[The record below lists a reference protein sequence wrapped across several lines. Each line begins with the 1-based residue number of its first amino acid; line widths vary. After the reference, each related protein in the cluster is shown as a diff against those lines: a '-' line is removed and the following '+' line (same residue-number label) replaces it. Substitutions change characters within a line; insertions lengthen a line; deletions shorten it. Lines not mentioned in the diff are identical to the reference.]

1 MAKKQSKSKS
11 SGLAGFIAKMLL
23 VIAAV
28 LLVFIIILAFAVL
41 GSQPKFQTSRLDS
54 NQLKMQSVIINR
66 MLADIMK
73 SKSGDVSEVE
83 LSEAEVNSILTT
95 IENGSKL
102 MDFFSVTDQ
111 SSVKEQPPQNYKILF
126 QNKKLIIDLAVDT
139 KFNNPFGSYI
149 WLKIHGTPEI
159 TEKEAWLNVDSASA
173 GALPLPKD
181 VTATVIRMMLDK
193 VKDDK
198 YYKIAREVIVKA
210 SVTPEGKLLIVY
222 RPNKLRSLVFK
233 NLF

>member
-1 MAKKQSKSKS
+1 MAKSKKKSKS

-28 LLVFIIILAFAVL
+28 LLVLIVCLAFAVL
-41 GSQPKFQTSRLDS
+41 GSQPKFTTNSLNS
-54 NQLKMQSVIINR
+54 NQVKLQSVVINR
-66 MLADIMK
+66 LLADIMK
-73 SKSGDVSEVE
+73 SRDGDISQVE
-83 LSEAEVNSILTT
+83 LSEAEVNSIFTT

-102 MDFFSVTDQ
+102 LDFFSVTDQ
-111 SSVKEQPPQNYKILF
+111 NDAITSQPQNYKLLF
-126 QNKKLIIDLAVDT
+126 QNKKLIIDVAVDT

-149 WLKIHGTPEI
+149 RLNIHGTPEI
-159 TEKEAWLNVDSASA
+159 TEKDAWLNVESAYA

-181 VTATVIRMMLDK
+181 VTATIIRMLLDN

-198 YYKIAREVIVKA
+198 YYKIAREVIVRA
-210 SVTPEGKLLIVY
+210 NVTPEGKLLIAY

-233 NLF
+233 NIF

>member
-1 MAKKQSKSKS
+1 MAKSKKKSKS

-28 LLVFIIILAFAVL
+28 LLVLIVCLAFAVL
-41 GSQPKFQTSRLDS
+41 GSQPKFTTNSLNS
-54 NQLKMQSVIINR
+54 NQVKLQSVVINR
-66 MLADIMK
+66 LLADIMK
-73 SKSGDVSEVE
+73 SRDGDISQVE
-83 LSEAEVNSILTT
+83 LSEAEVNSIFTT

-102 MDFFSVTDQ
+102 LDFFSVTDQ
-111 SSVKEQPPQNYKILF
+111 SNAKEQPPQNYKILF

-159 TEKEAWLNVDSASA
+159 SEKDAWLNVDSASA